1 MACAFYLASAGGGTK
16 GVLMLRNIRF
26 FVLSGSSLKL
36 REIRFFKAK
45 VLGSTLAI
53 STLVLGA
60 LVLLNF
66 LAGDVLGLGF
76 DRMAFLSSENR
87 VLKEQ
92 LRDLKEKMASVER
105 SLASVA
111 ERGDELRLA
120 ADLHRIDPDTREASI
135 GGAKP
140 PMTNAFLSGE
150 ADEIL
155 TATQSLINKLTR
167 EVKLQQA
174 SYEEVRKRMEY
185 NRKFFEHMP
194 AIKPM
199 RGAYSINGF
208 GMRIHPVL
216 HVYKPHTGV
225 DIINDVGTDVYAT
238 ADGEVVFSGHTAAGY
253 GTVVEISHGYGFSTL
268 YAHLSRVLVQRG
280 QAVRRGD
287 LIAKSGRSGLVSGPH
302 LHYEVRRG
310 GAKQNPVDYF
320 FDDIDAARYRE
331 YLASAK

>member
-1 MACAFYLASAGGGTK
+1 
-16 GVLMLRNIRF
+16 MLRNMRF
-26 FVLSGSSLKL
+26 FILSGSSLNL
-36 REIRFFKAK
+36 REIRFFKSK
-45 VLGSTLAI
+45 LFGSSLSI
-53 STLVLGA
+53 SLLVLGV
-60 LVLLNF
+60 LVLLNYF
-66 LAGDVLGLGF
+66 SGDILGLGF

-92 LRDLKEKMASVER
+92 LRELREKMTTVER
-105 SLASVA
+105 SLADIA

-135 GGAKP
+135 GGTRT

-155 TATQSLINKLTR
+155 TAAQSLINKLSR

-174 SYEEVRKRMEY
+174 SYEEVHRRMEY
-185 NRKFFEHMP
+185 NQKFFAHMP

-208 GMRIHPVL
+208 GMRVHPVL
-216 HVYKPHTGV
+216 HVYKMHWGV
-225 DIINDVGTDVYAT
+225 DIINDVGADVYAT
-238 ADGEVVFSGHTAAGY
+238 GDGEVVFTGRTAGGY
-253 GTVVEISHGYGFSTL
+253 GTVVEISHGYGFTTL
-268 YAHLSRVLVQRG
+268 YAHLSRVLVNRG

-287 LIAKSGRSGLVSGPH
+287 LIAKCGRTGLVSGPH

-310 GAKQNPVDYF
+310 GVKQNPVDYF